1 MDKNMGINNHV
12 FKNSNNNCVKDLPIN
27 IYNKKNKKR
36 EILINSFIKKFPKVK
51 LDTIISVNKYYKE
64 NYEMEYYEKKVINE
78 NQIIKSE
85 NELLKSKVAVLEE
98 ELDLKKYKESSVSG
112 IPAEVLTRSNTNP
125 FGKIIVSVGEEEGVL
140 LGEEVFA
147 GYSPIGKVTFV
158 DKSLSEITL
167 FTSPAS
173 VFEAKLED
181 GTPIELEGKGNNGFL
196 IEAGRAVTA
205 YPGMKIFKASD
216 ELYPIAEVVHI
227 SFDPRDPTQTIYA
240 KPIVNI
246 ESLRFVTIKK

>member
-1 MDKNMGINNHV
+1 MA
-12 FKNSNNNCVKDLPIN
+12 
-27 IYNKKNKKR
+27 R
-36 EILINSFIKKFPKVK
+36 
-51 LDTIISVNKYYKE
+51 TIISFGKQRNRNSIFYKIVLFFILIIILSALRVPIFRSVPLFSKIGE
-64 NYEMEYYEKKVINE
+64 SLRLSVQNIGIFFESKKVLFNE

-125 FGKIIVSVGEEEGVL
+125 FGKIIVSVGEEEDVL

>member
-1 MDKNMGINNHV
+1 MA
-12 FKNSNNNCVKDLPIN
+12 
-27 IYNKKNKKR
+27 R
-36 EILINSFIKKFPKVK
+36 
-51 LDTIISVNKYYKE
+51 TIISFGKQRNRNSIFYKVVLFFILIIILSALRVPVFRSVPFFSKIGNSLRTSVQNINIFFE
-64 NYEMEYYEKKVINE
+64 SKKNLFNE
-78 NQIIKSE
+78 NQSIKSE

-98 ELDLKKYKESSVSG
+98 ELDLKKYKEISVSG
-112 IPAEVLTRSNTNP
+112 ISAEILTRSNTSP
-125 FGKIIVSVGEEEGVL
+125 FGKIVVSVGEEDGVL
-140 LGEEVFA
+140 VGEEVFV
-147 GYSPIGKVTFV
+147 GYSPIGKVSFV
-158 DKSLSEITL
+158 DKRISEVSLYTAPS
-167 FTSPAS
+167 S

-181 GTPIELEGKGNNGFL
+181 GTPVNLEGKGNNGFL
-196 IEAGRAVTA
+196 IEAGRSVTA

>member
-1 MDKNMGINNHV
+1 MA
-12 FKNSNNNCVKDLPIN
+12 
-27 IYNKKNKKR
+27 R
-36 EILINSFIKKFPKVK
+36 
-51 LDTIISVNKYYKE
+51 TIISFGKQRNRNSIFY
-64 NYEMEYYEKKVINE
+64 KVILFFIVIIILSALRVPIFRAIPLFSHIGNSLRTSLQNIGVFFDAKKDLFNE
-78 NQIIKSE
+78 NQSIKSE

-98 ELDLKKYKESSVSG
+98 ELDLKKYKEDSVFG
-112 IPAEVLTRSNTNP
+112 ISAEVLTRSGASP
-125 FGKIIVSVGEEEGVL
+125 FGSIIVSVGEEDGVL
-140 LGEEVFA
+140 VNEEVFV
-147 GYSPIGKVTFV
+147 GYSPIGRVSFV
-158 DKSLSEITL
+158 DKSTSEVTL
-167 FTSPAS
+167 YTSPSS

-181 GTPIELEGKGNNGFL
+181 GTPISLEGKGNNGFL